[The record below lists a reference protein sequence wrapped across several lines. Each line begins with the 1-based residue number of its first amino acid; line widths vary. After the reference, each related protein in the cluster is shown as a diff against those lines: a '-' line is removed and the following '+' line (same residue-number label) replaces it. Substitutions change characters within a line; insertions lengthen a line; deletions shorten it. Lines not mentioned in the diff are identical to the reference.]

1 MELADEQ
8 REWVKRCEVLLP
20 LADEDGIVCIPA
32 VRGEALA
39 SDRLINLLAAAY
51 GDAWTPATLNQLLS
65 AVGFSGKTLDAWLRD
80 KFFEQHVKLF
90 QNRPF
95 IWHIWDGLNDGFA
108 VLINYHK
115 FDQKLLETLI
125 YTYLGD
131 WIKRQKDEI
140 AAGVDGAQERL
151 AAAEN
156 LRKRLIKILEGEAPL
171 DIFVR
176 WKPLEQQPIGWNP
189 DLNDGVRLNIRPFI
203 LVDDV
208 KVKGAGVLR
217 NKISSIKW
225 TKDRGA
231 DVEGAPWYHLGPQYG
246 GKEGDRINEHHLS
259 LAEKKAA
266 REKLRESS

>member
-1 MELADEQ
+1 MEEITDRWLSTNEISQ
-8 REWVKRCEVLLP
+8 YL
-20 LADEDGIVCIPA
+20 GIT
-32 VRGEALA
+32 
-39 SDRLINLLAAAY
+39 SDAIYMLAAAY
-51 GDAWTPATLNQLLS
+51 GDA
-65 AVGFSGKTLDAWLRD
+65 GKNLDAWLRD
-80 KFFEQHVKLF
+80 KCVEQHVKHC

-95 IWHIWDGLNDGFA
+95 IGHIWDGLNDGFA
-108 VLINYHK
+108 VLINYQK

-140 AAGVDGAQERL
+140 AAGEGGAQERL
-151 AAAEN
+151 AAAEV

-171 DIFVR
+171 DIFVL
-176 WKPLEQQPIGWNP
+176 WQPLEQQPIGWSS

-208 KVKGAGVLR
+208 KAKGAGVLR
-217 NKISSIKW
+217 TKIPSIKW

-231 DVEGAPWYHLGPQYG
+231 DVECAPWYHLGPQYG

-266 REKLRESS
+266 REKLCESS